1 MEGIFLHTGQGL
13 HVILPMG
20 TMGGKTRLSYVEQK
34 GMRKGVDP
42 ESCQW
47 SNIKN
52 RVRLFVIQVDHFMKL
67 LIFNVFPDCPPKIFF
82 SFHFFIRLFLSLIK
96 DSNTLLSQ
104 FLSTLP
110 IRIF

>member
-20 TMGGKTRLSYVEQK
+20 AMGGNTRLSYVGQK

-52 RVRLFVIQVDHFMKL
+52 RVRLFIIQADHFMKL
-67 LIFNVFPDCPPKIFF
+67 LIFNVFPDSPRRKDLLFF
-82 SFHFFIRLFLSLIK
+82 P
-96 DSNTLLSQ
+96 LL
-104 FLSTLP
+104 
-110 IRIF
+110 